1 MKRGPWTAV
10 ELELLRRNYA
20 DSRTDDLATA
30 LGRTVS
36 QVYQAAQR
44 HGLQKSPEYL
54 KSEAACRLRRGDSV
68 GERSRFKPGAVPWNK
83 GVRGVV
89 GIQPGCVKTHFK
101 PGQRPH
107 TWQPVGST
115 RVTKDGY
122 LQRKVSDTGYIA
134 TDWQAVHALL
144 WAAAYGPVPA
154 GHVVVFR
161 PGRKT
166 PDESAITLDG
176 LECIDRRELMRR
188 NSCHTRYPP
197 EVARLI
203 QLKGAIARVVNRI
216 EREAREASAP

>member
-1 MKRGPWTAV
+1 MKRGCWTAV

-68 GERSRFKPGAVPWNK
+68 GEESRFQPGAVPWNK
-83 GVRGVV
+83 GLRGVV
-89 GIQPGCVKTHFK
+89 GVQPGCVRTHFQ
-101 PGQRPH
+101 PGRRPH
-107 TWQPVGST
+107 TWLPVGST

-122 LQRKVSDTGYIA
+122 LQRKVSDTGRVSK
-134 TDWQAVHALL
+134 DWQAVHALM
-144 WAAAYGPVPA
+144 WVAAHGPVPA
-154 GHVVVFR
+154 GYVVVFR

-166 PDESAITLDG
+166 TDEAAISLDG
-176 LECIDRRELMRR
+176 LECVARQELMRR

-203 QLKGAIARVVNRI
+203 QLKGAIALVVNRL
-216 EREAREASAP
+216 EREQQKATPP